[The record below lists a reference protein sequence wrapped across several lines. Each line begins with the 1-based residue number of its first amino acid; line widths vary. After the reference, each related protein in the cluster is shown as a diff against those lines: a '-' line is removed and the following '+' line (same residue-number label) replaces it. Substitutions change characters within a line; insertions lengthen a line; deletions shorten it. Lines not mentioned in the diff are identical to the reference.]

1 MTHLSRLTDPLSS
14 YLAEDE
20 LKASGKWKGQKDFCL
35 RLLKRCKYPPTS
47 GELADHYGTDRYM
60 FSRRLP
66 DLEKEG
72 LVERCSMRECE
83 SRGTMALTWKAIDK
97 PRQKVTEQSG
107 FDWEF

>member
-20 LKASGKWKGQKDFCL
+20 LKASGKWKGQKAYCL
-35 RLLKRCKYPPTS
+35 KLLKRCNYPPTS
-47 GELADHYGTDRYM
+47 GELADHYGTDRYL

-83 SRGTMALTWKAIDK
+83 SRGTMALTWKPIDK
-97 PRQKVTEQSG
+97 PKTRQSEM
-107 FDWEF
+107 WEF

>member
-20 LKASGKWKGQKDFCL
+20 LKESGKWKGQKDYCL
-35 RLLKRCKYPPTS
+35 KLLKRCKYPPTS
-47 GELADHYGTDRYM
+47 GELADHYGTDRYL

-72 LVERCSMRECE
+72 LVDRCSMRECE
-83 SRGTMALTWKAIDK
+83 SRGTMAITWWPREK
-97 PRQKVTEQSG
+97 PGTRQSEM
-107 FDWEF
+107 WEF